1 MHAVTRM
8 VLNMCR
14 ERKNETDKG
23 SDENLKVKI

>member
-14 ERKNETDKG
+14 ERKHETDKG
-23 SDENLKVKI
+23 SDEDLKS